1 MDDRVVRLAHLY
13 EEVSVVIVVALMVLK
28 PF

>member
-13 EEVSVVIVVALMVLK
+13 EEVALVMIVALMVLK